1 MDRGWRKALFAML
14 REASDLDDLL
24 ARFDDFTGQVCA
36 APPEARPY
44 PGEVL
49 DTLLGLGLRPGLA
62 ARLQR
67 RYEDARTGLARTA

>member
-24 ARFDDFTGQVCA
+24 ARFDDFTGQVCT
-36 APPEARPY
+36 APSEARPY

-49 DTLLGLGLRPGLA
+49 DTLRGLGLRSDLA